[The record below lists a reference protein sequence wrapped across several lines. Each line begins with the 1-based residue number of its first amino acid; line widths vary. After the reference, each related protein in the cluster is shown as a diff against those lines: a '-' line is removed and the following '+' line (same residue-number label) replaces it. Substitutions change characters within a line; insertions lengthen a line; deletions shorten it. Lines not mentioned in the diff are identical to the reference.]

1 LGRKSVPEN
10 RGGFLLFCFQPFKNS
25 WITVPTKVGT
35 VIHRWT
41 VVKRGYVEH
50 NKVEV
55 GKSG

>member
-1 LGRKSVPEN
+1 M
-10 RGGFLLFCFQPFKNS
+10 LFCFQPFKNS